1 MVLFVSKYHLIW
13 IQILFSIKNKSFNGK
28 AYKGWCTRV
37 IKVSER
43 IVCSKSEIGTW
54 FHVMKFLL
62 TLEIHRAKIH
72 IFDVFRSTFCE
83 RWKDQTR
90 HIRLSKS
97 TSVGKWIERQEW
109 NHRSIQSIFFLGVR
123 RP

>member
-54 FHVMKFLL
+54 FHVMKFIL
-62 TLEIHRAKIH
+62 TLDIHRAKIH
-72 IFDVFRSTFCE
+72 IFDVFRSIFCG
-83 RWKDQTR
+83 RWKDQIRRT
-90 HIRLSKS
+90 RLSKS
-97 TSVGKWIERQEW
+97 TSVGK
-109 NHRSIQSIFFLGVR
+109 
-123 RP
+123 